1 MEGTFDLHVHAF
13 PDVTERLA
21 DDLTIAR
28 KCREAGMCGI
38 AVKAMQESTT
48 SRAYYVNQLL
58 RFSDGRWCVPQ
69 LSDRWH

>member
-1 MEGTFDLHVHAF
+1 MFSLEGTFDIHVHAF
-13 PDVTERLA
+13 PDVIPRVD

-48 SRAYYVNQLL
+48 SRAYYVNQLVDNF
-58 RFSDGRWCVPQ
+58 RMVGGI
-69 LSDRWH
+69 